1 METYMLCGPEG
12 EMEVEDPEDPEGN
25 TEDLGVSPLTTVLI
39 QSIHLG

>member
-12 EMEVEDPEDPEGN
+12 EMEVEDPKGN

-39 QSIHLG
+39 QSIHLS